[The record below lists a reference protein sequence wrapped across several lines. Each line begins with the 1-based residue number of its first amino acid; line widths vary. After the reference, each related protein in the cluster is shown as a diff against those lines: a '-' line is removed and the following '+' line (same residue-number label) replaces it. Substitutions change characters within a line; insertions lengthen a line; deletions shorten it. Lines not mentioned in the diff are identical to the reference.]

1 MLFPISSELA
11 FAMIY
16 NGSLQGLGRYQSLV
30 IIVRTVLCDFVAL
43 GLLINPVP
51 FLVRAGLEEASL
63 SI

>member
-30 IIVRTVLCDFVAL
+30 IIVRTVLFVAL
-43 GLLINPVP
+43 WLLINPVP